1 MSEIA
6 MISFMLNQQTVT
18 VPAEGTLL
26 TALRESL
33 RGSAQRMTSVK
44 DGCAPQGQCGCCTV
58 WVDGEPRV
66 ACVTPVARVSGRSV
80 TTLEGLDEDIRETW
94 SEALCATG
102 GSQCGFCTPGIIM
115 RLAAKVPGDAVHDDL
130 SDVLGDALRDAIHD
144 TVNSALLAHLC
155 RCTGWQTIHEATVIV
170 ASGRGDVHDRD
181 DRDDRDLDRAA
192 QRAAIEGRAPQ
203 VVDPRVAL

>member
-6 MISFMLNQQTVT
+6 TISFMLNQQTVT

-115 RLAAKVPGDAVHDDL
+115 RLAAKVPGDGVRDVLIDVP
-130 SDVLGDALRDAIHD
+130 SDVLDEVRSDALSD

-155 RCTGWQTIHEATVIV
+155 R
-170 ASGRGDVHDRD
+170 
-181 DRDDRDLDRAA
+181 
-192 QRAAIEGRAPQ
+192 
-203 VVDPRVAL
+203 